1 MVLISSMEVMEG
13 VVSTVMPRRDE
24 AVVLLVRLA
33 FKRANAKPAA
43 SASYERRVA
52 VKLTEPAWMDRKM

>member
-1 MVLISSMEVMEG
+1 M
-13 VVSTVMPRRDE
+13 VSTVMPRREE

-43 SASYERRVA
+43 SASNERRIA
-52 VKLTEPAWMDRKM
+52 VKLTEPAWIDRKM

>member
-1 MVLISSMEVMEG
+1 MVLTSSLEVIEG
-13 VVSTVMPRRDE
+13 VVSTVMPRREE

-43 SASYERRVA
+43 SASNERRIA
-52 VKLTEPAWMDRKM
+52 VKLTEPAWIDRKM